1 MLKITEHFNRSLGC
15 HELVWSNQRGKVCAF
30 GVGARDRRTSTLS
43 KKRSRWED
51 KHLVEEKRVLLFTL
65 GDQLIQ

>member
-1 MLKITEHFNRSLGC
+1 MLKITEHFNRSLRC
-15 HELVWSNQRGKVCAF
+15 YELVWSNKRGKVRAS

-43 KKRSRWED
+43 KKRSRWEE